1 MLNTPSPQTIAQSGV
16 LDHCNTLTALTLNR
30 LGLDST
36 SIRVEAT
43 VRQFPSGLE
52 RAIFFGQEDI
62 RGIVADVPVQVEC
75 VSDGSCFAENEPVLA
90 LTGRASDIALL
101 RTSLTGVLSF
111 YCSLI
116 TRMKEFVDVANPR
129 PVHFF
134 GLRKIH
140 PSHVLQYLLAAYV
153 AGMEVDATPLAQEV
167 DPTLTLAD
175 CQEHLANIVAPSVE
189 QSWEAFLSL
198 GPEHHALHI
207 VLDNSSDPVQEVH
220 RAIDV
225 LGPRMHGVLVDVD
238 STRRGHLRR
247 IIDEV
252 AWTLRL
258 ANRTDVAICL
268 TGGVTPQ
275 TISQTKSVVASFGVG
290 VNALQAPVLDFSFQV
305 VEVEG
310 KAKSKLGVLGGR
322 KSAFVCGSCQSRT
335 LALTDDSPTCCSLPM
350 TSLLAPVDGQFDVIA
365 RRRESRERVLRLG
378 LSVAQG

>member
-75 VSDGSCFAENEPVLA
+75 VADGSCFAENEPVLA

-198 GPEHHALHI
+198 RPEHHALHI
-207 VLDNSSDPVQEVH
+207 VL
-220 RAIDV
+220 
-225 LGPRMHGVLVDVD
+225 
-238 STRRGHLRR
+238 
-247 IIDEV
+247 
-252 AWTLRL
+252 
-258 ANRTDVAICL
+258 
-268 TGGVTPQ
+268 
-275 TISQTKSVVASFGVG
+275 
-290 VNALQAPVLDFSFQV
+290 
-305 VEVEG
+305 
-310 KAKSKLGVLGGR
+310 
-322 KSAFVCGSCQSRT
+322 
-335 LALTDDSPTCCSLPM
+335 
-350 TSLLAPVDGQFDVIA
+350 
-365 RRRESRERVLRLG
+365 
-378 LSVAQG
+378 